1 MHSSRMRTVRCR
13 GRLGG
18 GGWWWWWSGWWW
30 CLYRG
35 VSAYGGVHLPPT
47 VDRKTDACENIT
59 FQQLLLRMVTTL
71 SSGCPCHGLPVM
83 KLNGKLHTYGN
94 CHITSQAMIEA
105 QFQTNFVPLLPSR
118 KLFV

>member
-18 GGWWWWWSGWWW
+18 GEVVMVV
-30 CLYRG
+30 G
-35 VSAYGGVHLPPT
+35 VVVVSVWGGASAYGGVHLPPT

-59 FQQLLLRMVTTL
+59 FQQLLLRTVTTL
-71 SSGCPCHGLPVM
+71 NSGCPCHGLPVM